1 MKAYSYRRFSSKKQ
15 ETGDSI
21 RRQED
26 LARKFCEDNQLTYV
40 EKSFQDLGV
49 SGWKNTKRDGLD
61 TLLEAIDTGVIHVGD
76 YVLIEHPDRLSRRG
90 FDALYTIIQK
100 IVSKGIL
107 LHFLSENLT
116 LDEDYANKLVDLLRI
131 CVAADQSRKDSDLK
145 SERIQAAKTA
155 KRLRAVD
162 GEKQSRRLPFWI
174 SFNEDTNEYYFN
186 DRIVAVNKMVELRRT
201 GMGEGTI
208 SGAMNELLDVEH
220 MRPTRAKYYSS
231 TVIRKVL
238 RHPAIVGSYQTTKL
252 VRNEEHPDGKRV
264 NDELIE
270 DYYPALMNHKEHEL
284 LMPYKPKKGGVI
296 SENHFSGL
304 LRCRECGSVMV
315 RTSNKT
321 KYGNYSYFV
330 CWSSSKKQTA
340 NQTGA
345 ICEQKSIK
353 GLSDLIFRMCKR
365 LKIELPSAVNHNH
378 EIEKDIRTNEN
389 TLAELQLTIQSGVNV
404 TSLIKTSM
412 IIEQKIQDLQ
422 KQLTPQVNESDF
434 DLLSTHQDNPIKWN
448 DTAHRLIETITVKV
462 VTVNRT
468 KKTVNVR
475 IDQRNGHIISATLLP
490 DGKTFFGDTE
500 ATELATAHTPFA
512 WEDNN
517 DWD

>member
-15 ETGDSI
+15 EHGDSI
-21 RRQED
+21 RRQEE
-26 LARKFCEDNQLTYV
+26 LARKFCDDKNLEYV
-40 EKSFQDLGV
+40 EKSFEDLGV
-49 SGWKNTKRDGLD
+49 SGWKNTKRDGLE
-61 TLLEAIDTGVIHVGD
+61 TLLEAIDTGVIHLGD

-90 FDALYTIIQK
+90 FDALYTIIQQ

-116 LDEDYANKLVDLLRI
+116 LCKDYTNNLVDLIRI

-174 SFNEDTNEYYFN
+174 SFDDDNNEYYFN
-186 DRIVAVNKMVELRRT
+186 DRIVAVRKMIELRRT

-208 SGAMNELLDVEH
+208 STAMNELLDQEF
-220 MRPTRAKYYSS
+220 MRPTKAKYYSS

-252 VRNEEHPDGKRV
+252 IRNEEHPDGKRV
-264 NDELIE
+264 DDKLIE
-270 DYYPALMNHKEHEL
+270 DYYPALMTHKEHEL
-284 LMPYKPKKGGVI
+284 LMPYAPKKGGVI

-315 RTSNKT
+315 RKTTKT
-321 KYGNYSYFV
+321 KYGCYNYFV
-330 CWSSSKKQTA
+330 CWSSSKKTIAQ
-340 NQTGA
+340 NTGKV
-345 ICEQKSIK
+345 CDQKSIK
-353 GLSDLIFRMCKR
+353 DLHELIFRMCKR
-365 LKIELPSAVNHNH
+365 LKIELPSAVNNNH
-378 EIEKDIRTNEN
+378 EIEKEIRTNEN
-389 TLAELQLTIQSGVNV
+389 TLAELQQAILAGVNV
-404 TSLIKTSM
+404 TSLIQTSVLV
-412 IIEQKIQDLQ
+412 EQKIQDLQ
-422 KQLTPQVNESDF
+422 KQLTPSVNETDY
-434 DLLSTHQDNPIKWN
+434 DLLSSHQDNPIKWN
-448 DTAHRLIETITVKV
+448 DTAQRLIESITVKV

-475 IDQRNGHIISATLLP
+475 IDQRNGHIITATRLS
-490 DGKTFFGDTE
+490 DGKTFWGNTE
-500 ATELATAHTPFA
+500 AREELTKHTPLP
-512 WEDNN
+512 WE
-517 DWD
+517 